1 MRPAKALVALALAAS
16 AATARAQPAPSDP
29 LAPLRFLVGEW
40 QAIQNPP
47 GERGGFAFTLSVQ
60 NHVMTRTNYA
70 VYAAN
75 AARPSS
81 RHDDFM
87 MIYAD
92 ADVLKADYVDSEGHA
107 IQYIVSSSRANE
119 VVFLCAPTAK
129 GPGYRL
135 SYVLM
140 PEGLLKGQF
149 EVAAPG
155 DRGAFK
161 QYLVWTARRVAK

>member
-1 MRPAKALVALALAAS
+1 MARKAIGVLALVAC
-16 AATARAQPAPSDP
+16 AATLRAQSASSDP
-29 LAPLRFLVGEW
+29 LTPLRFLVGEW
-40 QAIQNPP
+40 QAIATAP
-47 GERGGFAFTLSVQ
+47 GERGGFAFALSVQ

-70 VYAAN
+70 VYEAN
-75 AARPSS
+75 ATRPAS

-107 IQYIVSSSRANE
+107 IHYIVSSSRPNE

-129 GPGYRL
+129 EPGYRL

-140 PEGLLKGQF
+140 PEGPLKGQF

-155 DRGAFK
+155 GAFK
-161 QYLVWTARRVAK
+161 QYLAWTARRVAK